1 MTALD
6 IFTRSGTLVISSET
20 VADGSGVQHKNVLD
34 LIDANRADF
43 EDFGLVAFETR
54 ARSAGQHGGGVARI
68 ALLNEQQ
75 ATLLMTFQRNTDQ
88 VRSFKKALV
97 RAFFDMARRAV
108 PAPAELTRMQ
118 ILELAMESEQ
128 RAISATVRAEV
139 AEEFKEAI
147 ELNDGITP
155 RDFHKKYLPGVTET
169 EFSAALYRHRL
180 LIDQTGQR
188 GRNAKGKIIN
198 GKQHRHPTYQGKAF
212 FYLHSE
218 LDRDKIRREHVR
230 VIPGEPELLL
240 VKWCAARGLQQSGRS
255 IRDAVEA
262 LTP

>member
-6 IFTRSGTLVISSET
+6 IFTRSGALVISSET
-20 VADGSGVQHKNVLD
+20 IAEGTENQHKNVLQLIRTYRED
-34 LIDANRADF
+34 L
-43 EDFGLVAFETR
+43 EEFGRVESETRPFET
-54 ARSAGQHGGGVARI
+54 SGGSQVREVFF
-68 ALLNEQQ
+68 LNEPQ
-75 ATLLMTFQRNTDQ
+75 ATLILTYMRNMD
-88 VRSFKKALV
+88 RIRAFKKALV
-97 RAFFDMARRAV
+97 RAFFDMARQV
-108 PAPAELTRMQ
+108 TPAPAELTRLQ

-128 RAISATVRAEV
+128 RAIAATARAEV

-169 EFSAALYRHRL
+169 QFSAALYRHRL

-240 VKWCAARGLQQSGRS
+240 VKWCAARGLS
-255 IRDAVEA
+255 
-262 LTP
+262 T

>member
-6 IFTRSGTLVISSET
+6 IFTYSGTLVISSET
-20 VADGSGVQHKNVLD
+20 IADGAGIQHASVLR
-34 LIDANRADF
+34 LIDDNLSDF
-43 EDFGLVAFETR
+43 EDFGRVGFEIAPFATP
-54 ARSAGQHGGGVARI
+54 GGMQSRRR

-88 VRSFKKALV
+88 VRAFKKALV
-97 RAFFDMARRAV
+97 RTFFDMARQVV
-108 PAPAELTRMQ
+108 PAQAELTRMQ

-128 RAISATVRAEV
+128 RAIAATTRAEV

-169 EFSAALYRHRL
+169 EFNAALYRHRL
-180 LIDQTGQR
+180 LIDQTGAR

-218 LDRDKIRREHVR
+218 LDRDKVRREHVR
-230 VIPGEPELLL
+230 VIPGDPELLL
-240 VKWCAARGLQQSGRS
+240 VKWCTARGLTS
-255 IRDAVEA
+255 
-262 LTP
+262 

>member
-1 MTALD
+1 MTGLD
-6 IFTRSGTLVISSET
+6 IFTYSGTLVISSQT
-20 VADGSGVQHKNVLD
+20 VADGSGVEHRAVLQ
-34 LIDANRADF
+34 LIQSNLSDF
-43 EDFGLVAFETR
+43 EEFGLVAFEMR
-54 ARSAGQHGGGVARI
+54 PRFAGRHGGGDTRI

-88 VRSFKKALV
+88 VRAFKKALV
-97 RAFFDMARRAV
+97 RTFFDMARQVV

-128 RAISATVRAEV
+128 RAISATTRAEV
-139 AEEFKEAI
+139 AEEFKESI

-169 EFSAALYRHRL
+169 EFNAALYRHRL
-180 LIDQTGQR
+180 LIDQTGAR

-218 LDRDKIRREHVR
+218 LDRDKVRREHVR
-230 VIPGEPELLL
+230 VIPGDPELLL
-240 VKWCAARGLQQSGRS
+240 VKWCTARGLTS
-255 IRDAVEA
+255 
-262 LTP
+262 